1 MNSYNDNQTPYG
13 PNSPLPQFSFIRRV
27 IHRLAGVDND
37 TMRQC
42 PPHDAD
48 NVRALG
54 ELLIASFIWQSLLL
68 TLIGER
74 LFAEPGQFRPDIL
87 VGAAGIALF
96 VMLIDSYIFYRSGF
110 ELAGIEELR
119 RASLDVGGPGPGK
132 KIAYLIARIFLSI
145 GFSQLTAIFTALLIF
160 GSDIDSRLL
169 STYQTANARSLATV
183 AGLTDADIQRT
194 TSAVKMQ
201 EGRIEA
207 VSSQVTTLRQHDIDP
222 TTSEPRLQQ
231 AQQEVSRAL
240 DAKMKADE
248 STVAAETFASME
260 KGGVTVDGRS
270 SGIAGIGP
278 RYKAALETV
287 ETAKRHAQEA
297 SSSLDDAR
305 ARLEKMR
312 KESASAASVQQ
323 ERSHSELP
331 TYEQSLTTEEG
342 KLAKLKDQLSTL
354 VKDRPETIRRG
365 VEAAADYVPLNRG
378 FLAQLVALDEI
389 ATENRKIG
397 MVILLID
404 IVSFGLELA
413 AVLAKVSSYVPMKYS
428 ALLAANSYAAAVRI
442 ADELVA
448 KLAGNTK
455 ADVPSSSSAPVP
467 PANDND
473 DESESTSE
481 ASGMSDEPD
490 TSTDQDESPPA
501 LPKRGRGRPR
511 KPRSLH

>member
-13 PNSPLPQFSFIRRV
+13 PDSPLPQFSFVRRV
-27 IHRLAGVDND
+27 IHRLTGVDND

-42 PPHDAD
+42 PQHDAD

-87 VGAAGIALF
+87 AGATGIALF

-119 RASLDVGGPGPGK
+119 RASLDVGGPGPAK

-160 GSDIDSRLL
+160 GADIDARLL
-169 STYQTANARSLATV
+169 STYQTANARSLAAV
-183 AGLTDADIQRT
+183 AELADADIQRT
-194 TSAVKMQ
+194 TSAVKTQ
-201 EGRIEA
+201 GGRIDA
-207 VSSQVTTLRQHDIDP
+207 VSSQVTTLRQHDIEP
-222 TTSEPRLQQ
+222 TANEPRLQQ
-231 AQQEVSRAL
+231 AQQEVSEAI
-240 DAKMKADE
+240 
-248 STVAAETFASME
+248 AAETFASME

-270 SGIAGIGP
+270 SGVAGIGP
-278 RYKAALETV
+278 RYKAALETA

-305 ARLEKMR
+305 ARLDKMR
-312 KESASAASVQQ
+312 NESASAASTQQ

-331 TYEQSLTTEEG
+331 TYEQSLATEEG

-365 VEAAADYVPLNRG
+365 VEAAADFVPLNRG

-397 MVILLID
+397 TVILLID
-404 IVSFGLELA
+404 LVSFGLELA

-448 KLAGNTK
+448 RLGGNTK
-455 ADVPSSSSAPVP
+455 DDVPSSSAPPVP

-473 DESESTSE
+473 NESESSSE
-481 ASGMSDEPD
+481 ASSVSDEPD
-490 TSTDQDESPPA
+490 TLTDQDESPPA

-511 KPRSLH
+511 KSRSLH

>member
-42 PPHDAD
+42 PQHDAD

-87 VGAAGIALF
+87 AGATGIALF

-132 KIAYLIARIFLSI
+132 KVAYLIARIFLSI
-145 GFSQLTAIFTALLIF
+145 GFSQLTAIFTALLIS
-160 GSDIDSRLL
+160 GADIDARLL
-169 STYQTANARSLATV
+169 STYQTANARSLTAV
-183 AGLTDADIQRT
+183 AGLVDADIQRT
-194 TSAVKMQ
+194 TSAVKTQ

-222 TTSEPRLQQ
+222 TANEPRLQQ
-231 AQQEVSRAL
+231 AQQEVSEAL
-240 DAKMKADE
+240 AAKTKAAE
-248 STVAAETFASME
+248 AAIAAETFASME

-270 SGIAGIGP
+270 SGVAGIGP

-287 ETAKRHAQEA
+287 DTAKRHAQET
-297 SSSLDDAR
+297 SSFLDDAR

-312 KESASAASVQQ
+312 KESASAASTQQ

-331 TYEQSLTTEEG
+331 TYEKSLTTEEG
-342 KLAKLKDQLSTL
+342 KLAKLKDQLSAL
-354 VKDRPETIRRG
+354 VKDRPDNIRRG

-448 KLAGNTK
+448 KLANNAKTE
-455 ADVPSSSSAPVP
+455 VPSSSAPPVP

-473 DESESTSE
+473 NESESNGE
-481 ASGMSDEPD
+481 ANDTSDEPD
-490 TSTDQDESPPA
+490 TLTDQDESPPA